1 MQGRKIV
8 RNNDINRNMFRI
20 VRVFIILFI
29 ILIGN
34 LSYIQI
40 VKSEWYDSNPLNPR
54 IANKENSTLRG
65 DILDC
70 NGKKIA
76 YSENT
81 GKIVKRIYPYGMVFA
96 QAVGYT
102 GTSIGN
108 SGIEQGENANLSGV
122 NMLLHQLG
130 PLEQLFAADKGNN
143 VKLTLDAI
151 VQKAA
156 WDAMGNKRGAVVVLD
171 TNTGAI
177 LAMVSKP
184 SFDPNSAAK
193 NWESLRVD
201 KLSPLLNRVTQGMYP
216 PGSSIKPMM
225 ADAALQQNVIT
236 SDEKIECGPYYDLG
250 NNQKI
255 YEADN
260 AVYGNIDLEEGIIHS
275 SNVMFAGLAV
285 KMGEAGLKKAF
296 DRFGF
301 NDGLQTDFAV
311 ESAHLPDFSKLNKG
325 EIAQVGIGQANLLV
339 SPLQMAMLAESF
351 GNQGK
356 MMKPYLVEE
365 VTSPNGGVLQKASP
379 SVFKE
384 VTTPDRADL
393 IESYMKNEVLRG
405 TGRNAAVKGTVVAG
419 KTGTAENSLGADHA
433 WFIGTAQ
440 VGNKKIS
447 FAVILENSG
456 FGGSEAAPV
465 IKDIITTMLKED

>member
-1 MQGRKIV
+1 M
-8 RNNDINRNMFRI
+8 
-20 VRVFIILFI
+20 
-29 ILIGN
+29 
-34 LSYIQI
+34 
-40 VKSEWYDSNPLNPR
+40 
-54 IANKENSTLRG
+54 
-65 DILDC
+65 
-70 NGKKIA
+70 
-76 YSENT
+76 
-81 GKIVKRIYPYGMVFA
+81 
-96 QAVGYT
+96 
-102 GTSIGN
+102 
-108 SGIEQGENANLSGV
+108 
-122 NMLLHQLG
+122 
-130 PLEQLFAADKGNN
+130 EQLFAADKGNN
-143 VKLTLDAI
+143 VKLTLDAV

-171 TNTGAI
+171 TNTGAV

-236 SDEKIECGPYYDLG
+236 PDEKIECGPYYDLG

-356 MMKPYLVEE
+356 MMKPYMVEE

-465 IKDIITTMLKED
+465 IRDIITTMLKED